1 MQSLPVSGPDT
12 VAHVEELFCVVVE
25 VVVVVVVVEVLV
37 VVVDVVVVDD
47 VVHVFVVQT
56 DIPLESH
63 THVLQSTVKDEPGVH
78 VVKDPWTGQE
88 AGHSPSLPSRCSPAL
103 SVAVLHQALTLS
115 KVVQLVYTA
124 PLYLKGNTHCPLGVE
139 QGTRPRSSLEQEL
152 VVEAVWQSPQLFVI
166 TLSDESTAVAHQ
178 GAGESV

>member
-1 MQSLPVSGPDT
+1 MSKPTFISPDT
-12 VAHVEELFCVVVE
+12 VAHVEELLCVVVE

-78 VVKDPWTGQE
+78 VVKDLIKGKKLNFN
-88 AGHSPSLPSRCSPAL
+88 HSVSSKSIDYWVIHNHSKLIMNDPVYTL
-103 SVAVLHQALTLS
+103 SALTPGLDRRRD
-115 KVVQLVYTA
+115 T
-124 PLYLKGNTHCPLGVE
+124 P
-139 QGTRPRSSLEQEL
+139 PRS
-152 VVEAVWQSPQLFVI
+152 PP
-166 TLSDESTAVAHQ
+166 
-178 GAGESV
+178 GAPPHCQWLCCTRH